1 MKTVVVY
8 ESHYGNTAAVA
19 QAIAAGI
26 GEGVTVLTTDEATAP
41 ALEGVDLIVAGA
53 PVMVLRLPTDK
64 VLAQMAT
71 DPKRV
76 GADLSH
82 PSMRDWLDRLPRG
95 QGWSAAF
102 ETRLRWSPGG
112 ATGAIE
118 KGLEAAGAP
127 APRTVRGRETAGRGA
142 LGRSAR
148 PSVGRPVRGRS
159 GGSARDEPPFGPSPD
174 GRSSLR

>member
-19 QAIAAGI
+19 RAIAAGI
-26 GEGVTVLTTDEATAP
+26 GEGAAALTTDEATEA
-41 ALEGVDLIVAGA
+41 ALEGADLVVGGA
-53 PVMVLRLPTDK
+53 PVMALRLPTDK
-64 VLAQMAT
+64 ILAQMAT

-82 PSMRDWLDRLPRG
+82 RSMRDWLDRLPRG
-95 QGWSAAF
+95 HGRGAAF

-118 KGLEAAGAP
+118 KGLAAAGY
-127 APRTVRGRETAGRGA
+127 PRLAGARKFVVAGGEGPLRDGELEVARTWGQELRRAMETELAA
-142 LGRSAR
+142 K
-148 PSVGRPVRGRS
+148 VV
-159 GGSARDEPPFGPSPD
+159 
-174 GRSSLR
+174 